1 MIDDVANDPQYE
13 FSQRHHEFMDLFG
26 GEEFIEDTL
35 IAATHRIADVADAI
49 YGSVAAEKAMNTLV
63 GDCFPSAVRDGGWR
77 HALEE
82 EANGMYSDTSGGA
95 LLHDLTAYADYGIVV
110 TPCRDGARR
119 EELLEQQVRQGL
131 QLLEMV
137 ADRPLDEDSGPVW
150 RVVRKAAAR
159 WKLDTGQP
167 IDALE
172 LSLLSGLARQSI
184 RNRLAGQSR
193 EIEGNR
199 NRIEAHDA
207 LAWLEA
213 HRNRDP
219 AKAFRSSIWRS
230 QSETEVA
237 APFDHTMDKPYFVPV
252 AQDNSIFHP
261 GLARDG
267 VFQIG
272 EAGTE
277 REFETFDEAA
287 AALQKM
293 HVPIW
298 RRPTETGRWRQV
310 RGLNWRR
317 LTRDELELIA
327 RRASEPGTSTT
338 APSEG

>member
-1 MIDDVANDPQYE
+1 MKDDANDPQHE
-13 FSQRHHEFMDLFG
+13 FTERHLEFMDRFG

-49 YGSVAAEKAMNTLV
+49 YGSAAAEKAINTLV
-63 GDCFPSAVRDGGWR
+63 GECFPAAVRNGGWR

-82 EANGMYSDTSGGA
+82 EANGIYSDTKGGA

-110 TPCRDGARR
+110 TPCRDAARR
-119 EELLEQQVRQGL
+119 ETLLEEQVRQGL

-150 RVVRKAAAR
+150 RVIRKAAAR

-172 LSLLSGLARQSI
+172 LSLLSGLAHQSI

-193 EIEGNR
+193 EIEGNQ

-230 QSETEVA
+230 QSDTEAA
-237 APFDHTMDKPYFVPV
+237 APLDNLMEEPFFIPV
-252 AQDNSIFHP
+252 AQDKSVFHP
-261 GLARDG
+261 GLSRDG
-267 VFQIG
+267 VYQIG
-272 EAGTE
+272 EAGSE
-277 REFETFDEAA
+277 REFESFDEAVT
-287 AALQKM
+287 ALQKM
-293 HVPIW
+293 HVPVW
-298 RRPTETGRWRQV
+298 RRPTEMGRWRQV

-317 LTRDELELIA
+317 LTRDELDVIA
-327 RRASEPGTSTT
+327 RRASAPDTSNP
-338 APSEG
+338 AQSDG